1 MIQEELA
8 RKLLEIRA
16 FVFRPE
22 QFFTWTS
29 GIQSPVYCD
38 NRLILSYPDIRNLVV
53 EGFLEKMQQHY
64 PEVDTVAG
72 VATAGIPYAAM
83 VAQKKNLPMVYVRTS
98 AKGHGKENK
107 IEGYLP
113 AHHRVLIF
121 EDLISL
127 GGSSLNVAQTLR
139 ENGNTV
145 LGVLAIFSYELP
157 PAVESFRKAQV
168 PYFILT
174 QFETL
179 IQEAIQLGTL
189 REQDRQIIE
198 DWRKTIRLI

>member
-16 FVFRPE
+16 FIFRPE
-22 QFFTWTS
+22 RFFTWTS

-38 NRLILSYPDIRNLVV
+38 NRLILSYPEIRNLVV
-53 EGFLEKMQQHY
+53 NGFLEKMQQHY
-64 PEVDTVAG
+64 SEVETVAG

-113 AHHRVLIF
+113 SHHRVVIF
-121 EDLISL
+121 EDLISF
-127 GGSSLNVAQTLR
+127 GGSSLSVAETLR
-139 ENGNTV
+139 ENGNHV
-145 LGVLAIFSYELP
+145 LGVFAIFSYELP
-157 PAVESFRKAQV
+157 PAVANFRKAQV
-168 PYFILT
+168 PYFTLT
-174 QFETL
+174 QFEIL
-179 IQEAIQLGTL
+179 IQEAIRIGYL
-189 REQDRQIIE
+189 RGQDRQIIE
-198 DWRKTIRLI
+198 NWRNAIQ